1 MTSYIS
7 SNEYGESMSKEDD
20 LERLRK
26 ELGEI
31 IRKKNIT
38 VLTEPKPQKERIYIV
53 AGNYAEFEEYRDKKL
68 DEWRRR
74 TPAIKALS
82 AQQPEYICVHDFT
95 TLLGLQSIK
104 GFFIG
109 TYKNRQDY
117 PEILHKINCI
127 KAIENLISMKM
138 KEAETTTNGVEITY
152 DQMQDLY
159 EK

>member
-1 MTSYIS
+1 MQIKTYPLSTLQEDLDKIIA
-7 SNEYGESMSKEDD
+7 SKPTPDS
-20 LERLRK
+20 
-26 ELGEI
+26 
-31 IRKKNIT
+31 
-38 VLTEPKPQKERIYIV
+38 KPTPGDTPYERIYIV

-127 KAIENLISMKM
+127 KAMENLISMKM